1 MYVTGFEFLLFYFLS
16 GYPLHAPEAYFPYF
30 RKHNVTTIVRLNKK
44 IYDARRFTD
53 AGFDHYDLFFIDGST
68 PSDNIVRQFIELS
81 ENAEGAIAV
90 HCKGKEL
97 KNKMGGI
104 EDIYVC
110 HCADLSKKYLIT
122 IYPKY
127 YRRGILHFK
136 SLLDGNNL
144 F

>member
-1 MYVTGFEFLLFYFLS
+1 M
-16 GYPLHAPEAYFPYF
+16 
-30 RKHNVTTIVRLNKK
+30 TTIVRLNKK

-90 HCKGKEL
+90 HCKGKGL
-97 KNKMGGI
+97 KKMGGM
-104 EDIYVC
+104 EDILVC

-122 IYPKY
+122 IYP
-127 YRRGILHFK
+127 
-136 SLLDGNNL
+136 
-144 F
+144 

>member
-1 MYVTGFEFLLFYFLS
+1 M
-16 GYPLHAPEAYFPYF
+16 
-30 RKHNVTTIVRLNKK
+30 TTIVRLNKK

-97 KNKMGGI
+97 KKKNGWDRGYLCMSLCRSFKEI
-104 EDIYVC
+104 FDYN
-110 HCADLSKKYLIT
+110 LSLI
-122 IYPKY
+122 
-127 YRRGILHFK
+127 L
-136 SLLDGNNL
+136 
-144 F
+144 

>member
-1 MYVTGFEFLLFYFLS
+1 MLLFLS

-97 KNKMGGI
+97 KNRWDGG
-104 EDIYVC
+104 DIYVC
-110 HCADLSKKYLIT
+110 LCADLLKKHLLKIH
-122 IYPKY
+122 PKY
-127 YRRGILHFK
+127 NRRGILRFK

-144 F
+144 FEL